1 MKGAIRVLFVGAAA
15 GVAAGQV
22 MDRATTW
29 FYERQSDA
37 SRQRENE
44 LLPEGAP
51 MASARK
57 LAGLIGAEPT
67 DDQTGQLA
75 AAMHRSLGQLYGVA
89 AAALTRR
96 GVPPVTAGVATGLGG
111 FLLILL
117 LNGAWAVVYSGF
129 LQLIAMKTRNGAAT
143 QSGSLVFF
151 PLLFLTPNFVPRDML
166 TRPMEI
172 AASCNPV
179 TYVMEA
185 MRALILS
192 TDDWGRVGLGFA
204 VVGALC
210 ALMLALNVRAIRNY
224 D

>member
-1 MKGAIRVLFVGAAA
+1 VKGAIRVLFVGAAA

-37 SRQRENE
+37 SRRRENE

-96 GVPPVTAGVATGLGG
+96 GVPPVAAGVATGVGG
-111 FLLILL
+111 FLLVDELA
-117 LNGAWAVVYSGF
+117 NGLFFTPPPQAYPVESHLRGLVGHLTF
-129 LQLIAMKTRNGAAT
+129 GAAT
-143 QSGSLVFF
+143 GI
-151 PLLFLTPNFVPRDML
+151 LLSVARRLRL
-166 TRPMEI
+166 
-172 AASCNPV
+172 
-179 TYVMEA
+179 
-185 MRALILS
+185 L
-192 TDDWGRVGLGFA
+192 
-204 VVGALC
+204 
-210 ALMLALNVRAIRNY
+210 
-224 D
+224 

>member
-89 AAALTRR
+89 AATLTRR
-96 GVPPVTAGVATGLGG
+96 GVPPVAAGVATGLGG
-111 FLLILL
+111 FLLVDELA
-117 LNGAWAVVYSGF
+117 NGLFFTPPPQAYPVESHLRGLVGHLTF
-129 LQLIAMKTRNGAAT
+129 GAAT
-143 QSGSLVFF
+143 GV
-151 PLLFLTPNFVPRDML
+151 LLSVARRLRL
-166 TRPMEI
+166 
-172 AASCNPV
+172 
-179 TYVMEA
+179 
-185 MRALILS
+185 L
-192 TDDWGRVGLGFA
+192 
-204 VVGALC
+204 
-210 ALMLALNVRAIRNY
+210 
-224 D
+224 

>member
-96 GVPPVTAGVATGLGG
+96 GVPPVAAGVAIVVGG
-111 FLLILL
+111 FLLVDELA
-117 LNGAWAVVYSGF
+117 NGLFFTPPPQAYPVESHLRGLVGH
-129 LQLIAMKTRNGAAT
+129 LIFGAAT
-143 QSGSLVFF
+143 GI
-151 PLLFLTPNFVPRDML
+151 LLSVARRLRL
-166 TRPMEI
+166 
-172 AASCNPV
+172 
-179 TYVMEA
+179 
-185 MRALILS
+185 L
-192 TDDWGRVGLGFA
+192 
-204 VVGALC
+204 
-210 ALMLALNVRAIRNY
+210 
-224 D
+224 